1 MISLTTA
8 AVKQIRQ
15 SAKESNLE
23 GLPLR
28 IAATKNEDGSLH
40 YGMGFDDVKETDIT
54 HTTDGVDIIVSTESN
69 ELVDGMT
76 IDYVEIEPGKPQFIF
91 KNPKDANY
99 HPPSE

>member
-1 MISLTTA
+1 MITLTAA

-15 SAKESNLE
+15 SAKEGNLE

-40 YGMGFDDVKETDIT
+40 YGIGFDDVIETDIT
-54 HTTDGVDIIVSTESN
+54 HSTDGVDIIVSAESN

-76 IDYVEIEPGKPQFIF
+76 IDYVEIEPGKPQIIF
-91 KNPKDANY
+91 MNPKDPNY
-99 HPPSE
+99 QPPPE